1 MKKLPLA
8 IYAMVIGAFAVGA
21 DEFIVAGVVQEI
33 SEALSVTIG
42 AVELFES
49 AYAIGVAVGAP
60 LAVHGSRVAHPTAAD
75 AAPEHRGVRGR

>member
-1 MKKLPLA
+1 MMKKLPLA

-42 AVELFES
+42 AVGLFES
-49 AYAIGVAVGAP
+49 AYAIGVAVGAT
-60 LAVHGSRVAHPTAAD
+60 VHGSQAAHPTAAD
-75 AAPEHRGVRGR
+75 ADPEHRGVRGR